1 MDDDPEIRI
10 ADLERQLAEARAAGR
25 EGGGGVDENPKRDR
39 RERRM
44 RVRQEAG
51 ITRVQWQ
58 VERIVAITL
67 VVLSIV
73 GLTLLFGGDG
83 ALIWIGLALFV
94 GAAVALV
101 TLSRVRSR
109 SIEKV
114 RWQDGTVT
122 FRTVE
127 PGDVDD
133 SGQRVDCD
141 VCDVQLSPQRP
152 FTRVYTT
159 VGPLDAERI
168 VVGAAMRCLIDR
180 METLIAL
187 RAFAYAR
194 PDAPLPSGR
203 ELKFFRAVSS
213 GGHAV

>member
-1 MDDDPEIRI
+1 
-10 ADLERQLAEARAAGR
+10 
-25 EGGGGVDENPKRDR
+25 
-39 RERRM
+39 M
-44 RVRQEAG
+44 RVREEAG
-51 ITRVQWQ
+51 ISRAQWQ
-58 VERIVAITL
+58 IERIVAITL

-73 GLTLLFGGDG
+73 GLTLLFVGEG
-83 ALIWIGLALFV
+83 ALMWIGIALFV
-94 GAAVALV
+94 SATVALV
-101 TLSRVRSR
+101 TLSRIRGR

-127 PGDVDD
+127 PGDVDE
-133 SGQRVDCD
+133 SGQRVDCE
-141 VCDVQLSPQRP
+141 VELNPPRN

-168 VVGAAMRCLIDR
+168 VVGATMRCLIDR

-187 RAFAYAR
+187 RAFPYAQ

-203 ELKFFRAVSS
+203 ALKFFRAVSS

>member
-1 MDDDPEIRI
+1 MEDDPEKRI
-10 ADLERQLAEARAAGR
+10 ADLEHQLAEARAGA
-25 EGGGGVDENPKRDR
+25 NPKRDR

-44 RVRQEAG
+44 RVREEAG
-51 ITRVQWQ
+51 IGRAQWQ

-67 VVLSIV
+67 VVLCIA
-73 GLTLLFGGDG
+73 GLTLCFVGDG
-83 ALIWIGLALFV
+83 ALMWIGVALLV

-101 TLSRVRSR
+101 TLSKVRSR

-114 RWQDGTVT
+114 RWQDGTIT

-127 PGDVDD
+127 PGNVGE
-133 SGQRVDCD
+133 SGQRVDCEIE
-141 VCDVQLSPQRP
+141 LSPQQS

-168 VVGAAMRCLIDR
+168 VVGATMRCLIDR

-187 RAFAYAR
+187 RAFPYAQ
-194 PDAPLPSGR
+194 PGAALPSGR
-203 ELKFFRAVSS
+203 ELKFFRAISS
-213 GGHAV
+213 GGDAV